1 MAGTIISDHLFFQ
14 SSVGQSQLSKI
25 INYGRC
31 KKNIGIAVG
40 IGELPH
46 FISASLWYKTT

>member
-31 KKNIGIAVG
+31 KKNIGIAVESG
-40 IGELPH
+40 HLTPL
-46 FISASLWYKTT
+46 ISAFIW